1 MDLKKIHLSVIKETF
16 ILALTVVIT
25 LKWKDRKKNPK
36 EMEEEKQLLW
46 SQYLND
52 KVDFKEKLIRRVK
65 EEQLIVFKRTIYQKD
80 IMI

>member
-1 MDLKKIHLSVIKETF
+1 
-16 ILALTVVIT
+16 
-25 LKWKDRKKNPK
+25 
-36 EMEEEKQLLW
+36 MEEEKQLLL

-65 EEQLIVFKRTIYQKD
+65 EEQLILFKRTIYQKD